1 MKFNF
6 SHFSATSASI
16 IRMMVSTVGTHVF
29 KNAVQRYVATSS
41 SSNTVLPVNFF
52 NAIQLEVN
60 TEQIKLP
67 ATVQQIFKDWFKTRE
82 AVPTIRVSRRYD
94 NTSTVNITQAG
105 TTSSKFVPISLASTS
120 NSLSVSDKILWLQS
134 NSTGLNSY
142 KIDANDSQWL
152 LVNNQATGGYY
163 RILYDQRNW
172 RLLIAKLKSKNY
184 QSFHAHNRAQLIDD
198 AVHFAQNGLLSYDI
212 VFDLLTYLEKERD
225 FIPWESA
232 KKSLKFFER
241 MLRGSSVNR
250 HFDGLIHK
258 ITANLYPELSVTN
271 QNETNY
277 VNRLKRLSVTKLA
290 CESGAKQCIAEIN
303 EMVLKIVSDSQFDW
317 IGIE

>member
-1 MKFNF
+1 
-6 SHFSATSASI
+6 
-16 IRMMVSTVGTHVF
+16 MMVSTVGTQVF
-29 KNAVQRYVATSS
+29 KNAVQRYLATSS
-41 SSNTVLPVNFF
+41 PNTVLPVNFF

-67 ATVQQIFKDWFKTRE
+67 ATVQQIFKNWFEMSE
-82 AVPTIRVSRRYD
+82 AVPTILISRRYD
-94 NTSTVNITQAG
+94 NTSTVNITNIE
-105 TTSSKFVPISLASTS
+105 TTSSKFVPISLASAS
-120 NSLSVSDKILWLQS
+120 SSVSDKILWLQP
-134 NSTGLNSY
+134 NSTVLNSY

-163 RILYDQRNW
+163 RVLYDQKNW

-184 QSFHAHNRAQLIDD
+184 QSFHAQNRAQLIDD

-212 VFDLLTYLEKERD
+212 VFDLLTYLENERD

-232 KKSLKFFER
+232 KKSLEFFER
-241 MLRGSSVNR
+241 MLRGSFVNR

-258 ITANLYPELSVTN
+258 ITADLYPELSVMN

-277 VNRLKRLSVTKLA
+277 LNRLKRLSVTKLA
-290 CESGAKQCIAEIN
+290 CESGAKRCIAEIN
-303 EMVLKIVSDSQFDW
+303 QMVLKIVSDSQFD
-317 IGIE
+317 